1 MSVQVAC
8 HAANPTQV
16 SLHCASVTS
25 ETLFI
30 RVHAR
35 ACAAQVQAMQ
45 AMQQQ
50 AAMYGPQAAAMYA
63 QVRSVVSILLQLLT
77 VPMPRRT

>member
-1 MSVQVAC
+1 
-8 HAANPTQV
+8 
-16 SLHCASVTS
+16 
-25 ETLFI
+25 
-30 RVHAR
+30 
-35 ACAAQVQAMQ
+35 
-45 AMQQQ
+45 MQQQ